1 MDFIYIICYSTT
13 VSVHGKENIEWIL
26 VLTFLCMV
34 FIFLFWMAWIEQNRK
49 DRYIAL
55 QRELMQKRSD
65 TLDMDKDGIP
75 NEQNLKQL
83 REEKLLLCTQLFQTT
98 DVCKRLRLTDC
109 TEYKGTDRMTAL
121 ERATICKA
129 VNATFVDVMI
139 DLKNACNALNHDD
152 LLFCIFSLLGYSK
165 STIILCMNIVSDGAF
180 KMRKSRIKDK
190 MEADLF
196 DWIFNKEVRLIP

>member
-1 MDFIYIICYSTT
+1 
-13 VSVHGKENIEWIL
+13 
-26 VLTFLCMV
+26 MV
-34 FIFLFWMAWIEQNRK
+34 FIVLFWLIWIERNRK

-65 TLDMDKDGIP
+65 TFGMDKDEIS

-83 REEKLLLCTQLFQTT
+83 REEKLLLCIQLFQTT
-98 DVCKRLRLTDC
+98 DICKRLRLTDC
-109 TEYKGTDRMTAL
+109 TECKGVSRMTAL
-121 ERATICKA
+121 ERANICKV
-129 VNATFVDVMI
+129 VNETFVDVMI

-190 MEADLF
+190 MDTELF
-196 DWIFNKEVRLIP
+196 DWIFNKGVRLIS